1 MYKIKENLSKSK
13 ILGIMKNLNPY
24 LRFVAKTSHLPNKE
38 FVKAYDCRFL
48 FILSGD
54 GKFITK
60 SSCYDLSE
68 NSFMRFSS
76 LILHT
81 SRLPS
86 FSDTMQSSIPITTTF
101 FIPRVFTMQLRVSQN
116 AVSEEPSDTLPLR
129 SFCTWLCSDT
139 QVPKS
144 LQPKLEGNT
153 KISSAR
159 SIMA

>member
-68 NSFMRFSS
+68 NSFMYYPSGIEYHIKSNENNPLNFVTVNFDFTDSFVEINHTLPPVKIGDFDKAKERPTHLELENNVFNKEF
-76 LILHT
+76 LIKNA
-81 SRLPS
+81 
-86 FSDTMQSSIPITTTF
+86 F
-101 FIPRVFTMQLRVSQN
+101 FIFT
-116 AVSEEPSDTLPLR
+116 
-129 SFCTWLCSDT
+129 
-139 QVPKS
+139 
-144 LQPKLEGNT
+144 
-153 KISSAR
+153 
-159 SIMA
+159 